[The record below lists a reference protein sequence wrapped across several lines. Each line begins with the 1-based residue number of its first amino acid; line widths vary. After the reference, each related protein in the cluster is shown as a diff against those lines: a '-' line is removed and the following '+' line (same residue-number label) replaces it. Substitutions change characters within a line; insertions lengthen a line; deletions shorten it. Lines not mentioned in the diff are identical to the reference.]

1 MSKWKSSDYYQANM
15 GQLLDHLRVAEDEA
29 AYLRSLPQTPSRKVH
44 GLSVHAYKLQRKL
57 KVIAGLHRAI
67 QSRIAWHREQIA
79 LAKSVGVVADED
91 YEPKMRTL
99 GGIGRGADH

>member
-1 MSKWKSSDYYQANM
+1 MARWISSDYYKTNM
-15 GQLLDHLRVAEDEA
+15 TMLLAHLAAAEDEA

-44 GLSVHAYKLQRKL
+44 GMSVHAYKLQRKL

-79 LAKSVGVVADED
+79 LAKGIVADET

-99 GGIGRGADH
+99 GGIGRGIDA